1 MSIAFNDLGR
11 HVATMEAEIEAA
23 SLRVLRSGWFVLGP
37 EVRAF
42 EAEWAA
48 YCGARHCISLA
59 TGTDAL
65 ILGLRALDLQTGDE
79 VLTVANA
86 GSYTTFATHTVGAT
100 PRYVD
105 VDPQH
110 YTLDPNQLAA
120 AITPRTKVIVPVH
133 LYGQVANLEA
143 ILAVAADHQL
153 PVLEDCAQ
161 AHGARY
167 QGQHVGTFGALAT
180 FSFYPTKNL
189 GALGDGGAIIT
200 NDDALAAKIKQLRT
214 YGWAS
219 KYQVTLEHGTNSRL
233 DELQAAI
240 LRVKLAHLDA
250 QNTRRQ
256 ALAAR
261 YNAGLASTPIQC
273 PQLDTDQHVQHLY
286 VVRVAAEQRQGLRE
300 HLQAEGIGSDI
311 HYPIADHQQPAWAER
326 YQDVHLPVTEAL
338 SNEIL
343 SLPCYPELS
352 DAEVDQVISCIQ
364 AFFAK

>member
-11 HVATMEAEIEAA
+11 HVATMAAEIEAA
-23 SLRVLRSGWFVLGP
+23 STRVLRSGWFVLGP

-65 ILGLRALDLQTGDE
+65 ILGLRALGLQTGDE

-86 GSYTTFATHTVGAT
+86 GSYTTFATHTIGAT

-105 VDPQH
+105 VDPLC
-110 YTLDPNQLAA
+110 YTLDPRQLAA

-133 LYGQVANLEA
+133 LYGQVADLTA
-143 ILAVAADHQL
+143 ILAIAADHQL

-167 QGQHVGTFGALAT
+167 QGQHVGTFGALGT

-219 KYQVTLEHGTNSRL
+219 KYQVTLENGTNSRL

-240 LRVKLAHLDA
+240 LRVKLAQLDT
-250 QNTRRQ
+250 QNSRRQ

-261 YNAGLASTPIQC
+261 YNAGLASTPIQT
-273 PQLDTDQHVQHLY
+273 PQLDAAQHVQHLY
-286 VVRVAAEQRQGLRE
+286 VVRVAAEQRQALRD
-300 HLQAEGIGSDI
+300 HLQAAGIGSDV

-326 YQDVHLPVTEAL
+326 YQDVRLPVTETL
-338 SNEIL
+338 STEIL

-352 DAEVDQVISCIQ
+352 DAEVDQVISCVQ
-364 AFFAK
+364 AFFAG

>member
-11 HVATMEAEIEAA
+11 HVATMAEEIEAA
-23 SLRVLRSGWFVLGP
+23 STRVLRSGWFVLGP
-37 EVRAF
+37 EVRTF

-65 ILGLRALDLQTGDE
+65 ILGLRALGLQAGDE

-105 VDPQH
+105 VDPAS
-110 YTLDPNQLAA
+110 YTLDPSQLAA

-133 LYGQVANLEA
+133 LYGQVADLAA
-143 ILAVAADHQL
+143 ILAIAADHQL

-200 NDDALAAKIKQLRT
+200 NDDALAAQIKQLRT

-219 KYQVTLEHGTNSRL
+219 KYQVTLEKGTNSRL

-240 LRVKLAHLDA
+240 LRVKLAHLNA

-261 YNAGLASTPIQC
+261 YNAGLATTPLQC
-273 PQLDTDQHVQHLY
+273 PRLDNAQHVQHLY
-286 VVRVAAEQRQGLRE
+286 VVRVAAEQRNALRH
-300 HLQAEGIGSDI
+300 HLQAAGIGSDV

-326 YQDVHLPVTEAL
+326 YQDVSLPITEAL

-352 DAEVDQVISCIQ
+352 DAEVDQVIDCIQ
-364 AFFAK
+364 AFFAD